1 MNILLLGAAGQVS
14 RYVHENLLNETDH
27 NLILFARDVFNRI
40 EVTDAHRETLI
51 EGDFENT
58 EDLNEAMQVQ
68 NIDLVYLD
76 EAVNPDH
83 VQNVTLT
90 MKENNI
96 DRIIVASAL
105 GIYDELPE
113 KFEEWNN
120 EQIGSVLPPAKES
133 ADIIE
138 SSSLKY
144 TIMRMAWLYDEDG
157 NEDYE
162 LTDKGETFKG
172 TQVARQAIA
181 RLVMDILNDLENYE
195 NRSIGVSQPDTQGFK
210 PIFMNQ
216 KFQPE

>member
-14 RYVHENLLNETDH
+14 RYLHENLLNETEH
-27 NLILFARDVFNRI
+27 NLVLFARDASGRI
-40 EVTDAHRETLI
+40 EVTDSERETLVN
-51 EGDFENT
+51 GDFENK
-58 EDLNEAMQVQ
+58 EDLEDAMQ

-76 EAVNPDH
+76 EAVNADH
-83 VQNVTLT
+83 VQNIVLT
-90 MKENNI
+90 MKEKNI
-96 DRIIVASAL
+96 DRIIVASTL

-120 EQIGSVLPPAKES
+120 EQLGSVVDKLKES
-133 ADIIE
+133 ADVIE

-144 TIMRMAWLYDEDG
+144 TLMRMAWLYDEDG
-157 NEDYE
+157 NEEYE

-172 TQVARQAIA
+172 TQVSRQAIA
-181 RLVMDILNDLENYE
+181 RLVMDILNDLESYE